1 MNSLYLIFCFV
12 LAIGQCDEVKQ
23 MEALEDKLNRLIET
37 LDLRDEKQYD
47 LLTRK
52 VETQQSEINFLRYVL
67 ESYRGIASHFVGGAR
82 GVHIWVGMG
91 YRIKFSLKCKGGA
104 IAPPKRN
111 PWGPIITTPSWR
123 PKGVSVILKFLHNS
137 RGILRLSFLQF

>member
-52 VETQQSEINFLRYVL
+52 VETQQSEINFLRIVTVNDCYRPREDGAESQLFISHSYNAATHFETTCLNVL
-67 ESYRGIASHFVGGAR
+67 DIFRRGTGNDFDFTTIYRPEEHF
-82 GVHIWVGMG
+82 
-91 YRIKFSLKCKGGA
+91 
-104 IAPPKRN
+104 
-111 PWGPIITTPSWR
+111 
-123 PKGVSVILKFLHNS
+123 S
-137 RGILRLSFLQF
+137 RFI